1 MTTACRM
8 TAYHRTRLS
17 ALEEQGYILVSA
29 VFAVAILT
37 LSLSIALPKVRQEIQ
52 RDQEIET
59 VHRGQ
64 QYARAIQLYYRR
76 FRAYPTSV
84 DALVDTN
91 GIRFLRKRYA
101 DPLTGKDDWKP
112 VLLGQNKAPT
122 FMGFFGQPLGA
133 LGTASAVG
141 GAGRSTWNSGST
153 STDDA
158 SSNSAGPQSGSAGD
172 AATSTTAQSY
182 GSIGIIGFS
191 PASRRQ
197 SLLVYKTMDHYND
210 WEFVYDPLADRVF
223 RGQVPTQPPPGPP
236 TNTGSP
242 GFNPGSSGANP
253 PSGGST
259 P

>member
-1 MTTACRM
+1 MYRLTTYRRNCAPR
-8 TAYHRTRLS
+8 AP
-17 ALEEQGYILVSA
+17 EQGYILVSA
-29 VFAVAILT
+29 VFAVAVLT
-37 LSLSIALPKVRQEIQ
+37 LSLSIALPRLRREIQ
-52 RDQEIET
+52 RDQELET

-84 DALVDTN
+84 DALVEIN
-91 GIRFLRKRYA
+91 GVRFLRKRYS

-122 FMGFFGQPLGA
+122 FMGFFGEPLGA
-133 LGTASAVG
+133 LGTASVVG
-141 GAGRSTWNSGST
+141 GRRGTNETSGST

-158 SSNSAGPQSGSAGD
+158 DPANSGLQGGSPADTG
-172 AATSTTAQSY
+172 TSTTAQSF

-191 PASRRQ
+191 PGTRRQ

-210 WEFVYDPLADRVF
+210 WEFVYDPISDGVL
-223 RGQVPTQPPPGPP
+223 RGQLPTQPPPGPP

-242 GFNPGSSGANP
+242 GFNSGSSGANP
-253 PSGGST
+253 PGGNST

>member
-1 MTTACRM
+1 MTPTCRM
-8 TAYHRTRLS
+8 SACHRAHLS
-17 ALEEQGYILVSA
+17 AVEEQGYILVSA
-29 VFAVAILT
+29 IFVVAILT

-52 RDQEIET
+52 RDQEMET

-122 FMGFFGQPLGA
+122 FMGFFGEPLGA
-133 LGTASAVG
+133 LGTASVTG
-141 GAGRSTWNSGST
+141 GRSASNGDSESNSTNGADSAGSGGST
-153 STDDA
+153 SD
-158 SSNSAGPQSGSAGD
+158 SGTG
-172 AATSTTAQSY
+172 TTAQSF
-182 GSIGIIGFS
+182 GGIGIIGFS

-197 SLLVYKTMDHYND
+197 SLLIYKMMNHYND
-210 WEFVYDPLADRVF
+210 WEFVYDPLSDGVL
-223 RGQVPTQPPPGPP
+223 RGQLPTQPPPGPP

-242 GFNPGSSGANP
+242 GFNPGSSGGS
-253 PSGGST
+253 PSGGGPT